1 MDNRIKE
8 TDEQIVTIKQNRIN
22 AAKDVLEEAG
32 YFTRNLWHVDDVK
45 VKFKCTDEE
54 AHKVLYNALTND
66 ATMEQ
71 IWLAIEISGESESLI
86 ELNQD

>member
-8 TDEQIVTIKQNRIN
+8 IES
-22 AAKDVLEEAG
+22 AKALLEEAG

-45 VKFKCTDEE
+45 GKFECTDEQ

>member
-1 MDNRIKE
+1 MDNKKI
-8 TDEQIVTIKQNRIN
+8 EQ
-22 AAKDVLEEAG
+22 AKAVLEQAG

-45 VKFKCTDEE
+45 GKFKCTEEE
-54 AHKVLYNALTND
+54 AQDVLNDALTND

-71 IWLAIEISGESESLI
+71 IWLAIEIVGESKSLI